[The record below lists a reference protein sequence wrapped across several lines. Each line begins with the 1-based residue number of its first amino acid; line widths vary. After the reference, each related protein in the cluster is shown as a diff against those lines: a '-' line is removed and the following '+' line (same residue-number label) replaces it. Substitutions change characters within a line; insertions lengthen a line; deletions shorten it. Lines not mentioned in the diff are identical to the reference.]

1 MPHRICCRIV
11 TCEAGKFGRGVLD
24 IATFSVAFTEK
35 ALGHLESF
43 RRFERNI
50 ILDAIKAQLPHQPL
64 QETQNRKLLR
74 ANPLA
79 DWELR
84 VQDFRVFY
92 EVDPENHVV
101 RIIAIGHKQHNT
113 LFIGGEEI
121 QL

>member
-1 MPHRICCRIV
+1 M
-11 TCEAGKFGRGVLD
+11 LD
-24 IATFSVAFTEK
+24 IATFRVEFTEK
-35 ALGHLESF
+35 AFGHLESF

-50 ILDAIKAQLPHQPL
+50 ILDAIKAQLPHQPV
-64 QETQNRKLLR
+64 QETRHRKLLR

-101 RIIAIGHKQHNT
+101 RIIAIGHKEHNA